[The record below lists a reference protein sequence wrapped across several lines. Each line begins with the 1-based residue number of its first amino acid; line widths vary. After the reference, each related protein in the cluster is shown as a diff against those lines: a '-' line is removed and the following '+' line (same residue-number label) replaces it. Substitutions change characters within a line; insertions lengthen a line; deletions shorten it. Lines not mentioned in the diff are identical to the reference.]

1 MMNHKLLV
9 GIVFGVVYLYL
20 VFGRRHRALASW
32 IGASLIVLISPVG
45 PLEALRGVNLNVL
58 GIFAGTLLLAELF
71 VASGVPLML
80 ADRLAASSRN
90 AGMALLKVCILSGF
104 LSCFVE
110 NVATVLIV
118 APVALGLAS
127 RLKISPTPLLV
138 GIAIS
143 SNLQGSATLI
153 GDPPSM
159 ILAAWQKMTFNDF
172 FFYKGRPGI
181 FFAVE
186 LGALASFV
194 VLYLLFR
201 GYRQPV
207 GEVRVAKVRTW
218 VPTVL
223 LTLMVIALALGSRFD
238 PDFRYL
244 GGATCMLFGAGGMLW
259 QWRRGKRKAATILR
273 RRFDLETTFFLAGIF
288 VLVHCLSLLG
298 IVEDVALTVQKVAG
312 SSPIVL
318 FSMVVAVSVFV
329 SGFVD
334 NVPYVMAMIPVSSLL
349 AQGAGIAPEVL
360 VFALVVSACLGGNIT
375 HVGAAANIVAVGMLR
390 KRGQQVD
397 FWSFS
402 RIGLPFT
409 LAATSAAAVFLWFV
423 WR

>member
-1 MMNHKLLV
+1 MHAKLTV
-9 GIVFGVVYLYL
+9 GLLFAAAYAYL
-20 VFGRRHRALASW
+20 VFGRKHKALVSW
-32 IGASLIVLISPVG
+32 VGAFLIVLVSPIG
-45 PLEALRGVNLNVL
+45 PVEALRGINFNVL

-71 VASGVPLML
+71 VMSGVPLML
-80 ADRLAASSRN
+80 ADRLAATSGS
-90 AGMALLKVCILSGF
+90 AGSAMLKVCILSGF

-118 APVALGLAS
+118 APVALGLAG
-127 RLKISPTPLLV
+127 RLRISPTPLLV

-172 FFYKGRPGI
+172 FFYKGKPGI

-186 LGALASFV
+186 LGAGASLL
-194 VLYLLFR
+194 VLWLVFR
-201 GYRQPV
+201 KHRQPV
-207 GEVRVAKVRTW
+207 GDIRVVKVRNWT
-218 VPTVL
+218 PTVL
-223 LTLMVIALALGSRFD
+223 LVLMTVGLAVGSRFD

-244 GGATCMLFGAGGMLW
+244 GGATCMAFALVGLVW
-259 QWRRGKRKAATILR
+259 QWRRGKRKAVAILR
-273 RRFDLETTFFLAGIF
+273 RRFDLETTLFLAGIF
-288 VLVHCLSLLG
+288 VLVHCLSVMG
-298 IVEDVALTVQKVAG
+298 IVEDIALAVQQVAG
-312 SSPIVL
+312 HSPFVL
-318 FSMVVAVSVFV
+318 FLVVVLVSVLV

-334 NVPYVMAMIPVSSLL
+334 NVPYVMAMIPVASLL
-349 AQGAGIAPEVL
+349 AVDVGMGAEVL

-375 HVGAAANIVAVGMLR
+375 CVGASANVVAVGMLR
-390 KRGQQVD
+390 KRGHHVSFWD
-397 FWSFS
+397 FA

-409 LAATSAAAVFLWFV
+409 LAATTAASLFLWGV